1 MPQSISKAQAEL
13 LSSGFLDTLGSK
25 PEFNDLDITESLAA
39 LILLAGE
46 LIEEANSNLQEGG
59 HIGSGRLSDSL
70 KVLNPEYVGKQ
81 IQLDIEALFYHQFIN
96 KGVRGTKSGAGEFSF
111 KDDYPSRKMVTEIQ
125 KWIKRAHLASTK
137 DRKSETT
144 LGIKRKSISELN
156 KGRSVAYAVARSIM
170 QKGIKANGFLDKAA
184 KVAKS
189 HAKEELG
196 KALKIDI
203 INSLPT
209 NLNDYK

>member
-46 LIEEANSNLQEGG
+46 LIEEANSNLQQGG
-59 HIGSGRLSDSL
+59 HIGQGKLSDSL

-81 IQLDIEALFYHQFIN
+81 IQLDIEALFYYQFIN
-96 KGVRGTKSGAGEFSF
+96 KGVRGTQSGGGLYSF
-111 KDDYPSRKMVTEIQ
+111 KSSFPSRKMVSEIA
-125 KWIKRAHLASTK
+125 KWLKTAKKATSNVSRPVGNL
-137 DRKSETT
+137 ET
-144 LGIKRKSISELN
+144 KRKSISQLN
-156 KGRSVAYAVARSIM
+156 KAYAVARSIKM
-170 QKGIKANGFLDKAA
+170 HGIKATNFFDKAV
-184 KVAKS
+184 KVAQS